1 MKVRREMLLL
11 AAAASLIP
19 LASPATAQVPDNVVL
34 NIMRECAKIDD
45 PTARL
50 ACYDNNIR
58 QAGGTPRAAGAVPV
72 PGGGRAPAV
81 PNTAQSFGIED
92 VRAPSQPAQPQ
103 ATRTQSGRVDE
114 ISTRVSSIR
123 EREPGTYQLTMDDG
137 AQWRFA
143 EGVGLG
149 YRLPRAGSTV
159 EIERGS
165 LGSYLLR
172 FDDQQAVPVV
182 RVR

>member
-1 MKVRREMLLL
+1 MVR
-11 AAAASLIP
+11 
-19 LASPATAQVPDNVVL
+19 ASPSS
-34 NIMRECAKIDD
+34 R
-45 PTARL
+45 PTRG
-50 ACYDNNIR
+50 R
-58 QAGGTPRAAGAVPV
+58 QARICSARA
-72 PGGGRAPAV
+72 
-81 PNTAQSFGIED
+81 I
-92 VRAPSQPAQPQ
+92 
-103 ATRTQSGRVDE
+103 SGRRR
-114 ISTRVSSIR
+114 TGSSLGKDSNTIR

-143 EGVGLG
+143 ESVGLG
-149 YRLPRAGSTV
+149 YRLPRAGSNV

>member
-19 LASPATAQVPDNVVL
+19 LASPATAQVPDDVVL

-58 QAGGTPRAAGAVPV
+58 QAGGTPRASSSVPL
-72 PGGGRAPAV
+72 PRDSRAPVA
-81 PNTAQSFGIED
+81 PNTTQSFGID
-92 VRAPSQPAQPQ
+92 NVRARQSARSQPAQ
-103 ATRTQSGRVDE
+103 VDE
-114 ISTRVSSIR
+114 IQARVSSIR
-123 EREPGTYQLTMDDG
+123 EREPGTYLVTLDDG

-143 EGVGLG
+143 ESVGRS
-149 YRLPRAGSTV
+149 YRVPRAGSTV

-172 FDDQQAVPVV
+172 FDRQEAVPVV

>member
-19 LASPATAQVPDNVVL
+19 LASPATAQVPDDVVL

-58 QAGGTPRAAGAVPV
+58 QAGGTPRAAGAAPL
-72 PGGGRAPAV
+72 PGAGRAPAA
-81 PNTAQSFGIED
+81 PNTAESFGIDD
-92 VRAPSQPAQPQ
+92 VRARQPARAQ

-123 EREPGTYQLTMDDG
+123 EREPGTYQSDWASACRAPVRPSRSSADRWG
-137 AQWRFA
+137 AICC
-143 EGVGLG
+143 
-149 YRLPRAGSTV
+149 GSTT
-159 EIERGS
+159 S
-165 LGSYLLR
+165 KPCPWSA
-172 FDDQQAVPVV
+172 FDKPLEVSPG
-182 RVR
+182 

>member
-58 QAGGTPRAAGAVPV
+58 QAGGTPRTAGAVPL
-72 PGGGRAPAV
+72 PSDGRAPVA

-92 VRAPSQPAQPQ
+92 VRARQPAQPQ

-143 EGVGLG
+143 ESVGLG
-149 YRLPRAGSTV
+149 YRLPRAGSNV

-182 RVR
+182 SVR

>member
-19 LASPATAQVPDNVVL
+19 LASPATAQVPDDVVL

-58 QAGGTPRAAGAVPV
+58 QAGGTPRTAGAAPL
-72 PGGGRAPAV
+72 PGPGRAPAA
-81 PNTAQSFGIED
+81 PNTAESFGIDD
-92 VRAPSQPAQPQ
+92 VRARQPAPAQ

-143 EGVGLG
+143 ESVGLG